1 MKRMFAGLVV
11 TFWAGMT
18 LAAARGDG
26 LLLET
31 GEVHVGP
38 STVYVTVLLT
48 NNTRTAVVLDALP
61 VWHEKCGLSMKI
73 TGNDMPPRLVP
84 NDLAPC
90 GEAREV
96 IQPGTSLAT
105 SRTLTRS
112 EWFPKPGKYTLHVGW
127 NEPGKGAY
135 QHEPITIEVR

>member
-1 MKRMFAGLVV
+1 MKRMVVGLVGV
-11 TFWAGMT
+11 LCAGIA

-38 STVYVTVLLT
+38 STAYVTVLLT
-48 NNTRTAVVLDALP
+48 NKTRSAVVLDAQP
-61 VWHEKCGLSMKI
+61 IWHQDCGLSIKI
-73 TGNDMPPRLVP
+73 TGNDLPRRVVP
-84 NDLAPC
+84 DELAPC

-105 SRTLTRS
+105 SRTMTRS
-112 EWFPKPGKYTLHVGW
+112 EWFPKPGKYTVHVGW
-127 NEPGKGAY
+127 KEPGKGVY
-135 QHEPITIEVR
+135 HHGPITIENR